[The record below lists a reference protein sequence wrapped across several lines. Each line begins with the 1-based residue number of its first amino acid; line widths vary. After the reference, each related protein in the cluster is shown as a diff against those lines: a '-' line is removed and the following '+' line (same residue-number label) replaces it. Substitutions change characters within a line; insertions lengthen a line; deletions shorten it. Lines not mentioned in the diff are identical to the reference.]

1 MHKLPIIKGKE
12 FVRFLQSLGFKIVR
26 TKGSHVR
33 LRTED
38 QKRVTTIPIHKNKDI
53 PKGLLRTII
62 REDLEISLE
71 EFCKL
76 YSKYKEKK

>member
-1 MHKLPIIKGKE
+1 MHKLPTIKGRE
-12 FVRFLQSLGFKIVR
+12 FIKFLQSLGFKIVR

-62 REDLEISLE
+62 REDLEISLK

>member
-1 MHKLPIIKGKE
+1 M
-12 FVRFLQSLGFKIVR
+12 QSLGVKIIR

-33 LRTED
+33 LRNED

-62 REDLEISLE
+62 REDLEISLK

>member
-1 MHKLPIIKGKE
+1 MHKLPIIKGRE
-12 FVRFLQSLGFKIVR
+12 FV
-26 TKGSHVR
+26 
-33 LRTED
+33 
-38 QKRVTTIPIHKNKDI
+38 KDI

-76 YSKYKEKK
+76 YSKYKGKK

>member
-1 MHKLPIIKGKE
+1 MHKLPIIKGRELTK
-12 FVRFLQSLGFKIVR
+12 FLQSLGFKIVR

-38 QKRVTTIPIHKNKDI
+38 QTRVTTIPIHKNKDL

-76 YSKYKEKK
+76 YSNYKGK